1 MIKVIDEYNNVMT
14 ILTRWPE
21 RDLYV
26 SSDEFDEIAQ
36 AHNNLMRLL
45 GIV

>member
-14 ILTRWPE
+14 ILTRWHE
-21 RDLYV
+21 EDLYV
-26 SSDEFDEIAQ
+26 DSDKFDEIAQ